1 MPQQHL
7 TAEDWITRDDMAVLI
22 RRTEYTIRRDERAHE
37 LKTRLDETG
46 RVLVNV
52 GDFLRIGRLR
62 LEDLTAGATPAQSAE
77 VLRARETITALR
89 VQVGELTGRLSH
101 SDALV
106 TTLGEQ
112 LAQKDRQL
120 AKQADHLTQLI
131 CRLGA
136 FGGAA

>member
-7 TAEDWITRDDMAVLI
+7 TAEDWISRDDMAVLI
-22 RRTEYTIRRDERAHE
+22 HRSEDTVRRDERAPE
-37 LKTRLDETG
+37 LQTRVGETG
-46 RVLVNV
+46 RVQVNV

-62 LEDLTAGATPAQSAE
+62 LEDLTAGATPAEPAE

-89 VQVGELTGRLSH
+89 VQVGELTGRLRH

-120 AKQADHLTQLI
+120 AKQADHLTQRVG
-131 CRLGA
+131 RLGA